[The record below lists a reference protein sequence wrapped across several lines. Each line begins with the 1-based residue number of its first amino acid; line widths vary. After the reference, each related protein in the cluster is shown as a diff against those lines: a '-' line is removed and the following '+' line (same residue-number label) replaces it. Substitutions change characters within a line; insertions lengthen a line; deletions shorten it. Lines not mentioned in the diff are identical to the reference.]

1 MKTPRASDPQPIQT
15 EWPRQ
20 QPDAVPQNDEVPA
33 WESLGDD
40 LWLPHRIRGSWRG
53 GVLG

>member
-1 MKTPRASDPQPIQT
+1 METLQTLNHKQDQT
-15 EWPRQ
+15 ERPHPE
-20 QPDAVPQNDEVPA
+20 PDTSSLSNEDLA
-33 WESLGDD
+33 WEPLGDD

>member
-1 MKTPRASDPQPIQT
+1 METPSASNSKHDQLKQVRREPDPL
-15 EWPRQ
+15 
-20 QPDAVPQNDEVPA
+20 PQEDEVLA
-33 WESLGDD
+33 WEPLGDD

>member
-1 MKTPRASDPQPIQT
+1 METSSASNSKHDQPGQARREPDVLPQT
-15 EWPRQ
+15 
-20 QPDAVPQNDEVPA
+20 DEVLA
-33 WESLGDD
+33 WEPLGED

>member
-1 MKTPRASDPQPIQT
+1 MEIVQASNRKHSQT
-15 EWPRQ
+15 EQPRRE
-20 QPDAVPQNDEVPA
+20 PDTAPQNDEVLA
-33 WESLGDD
+33 WEPLGDD

>member
-1 MKTPRASDPQPIQT
+1 MKTPQVLNPGYIRR
-15 EWPRQ
+15 EWPGQ
-20 QPDAVPQNDEVPA
+20 EQDASQQNDEIQA
-33 WESLGDD
+33 WEPLGND

>member
-1 MKTPRASDPQPIQT
+1 MEILQALNHKHNQPEPPRREPDTLPQT
-15 EWPRQ
+15 
-20 QPDAVPQNDEVPA
+20 DEVLA
-33 WESLGDD
+33 WEPLGDD

>member
-1 MKTPRASDPQPIQT
+1 MEIPQALNHKHSQT
-15 EWPRQ
+15 EQPRRE
-20 QPDAVPQNDEVPA
+20 PDRPPQNDEVLA
-33 WESLGDD
+33 WEPLGDD